1 MEWQFHDTWSLGRVS
16 GLLAAQPK
24 PSPSPQG
31 LRCFLSLI
39 LGATQRSSGLWLGLW
54 GQWCELKFSAP
65 LLASGMILT
74 LNNFPIFSKFP
85 LAPFHKIGIITYP
98 F

>member
-85 LAPFHKIGIITYP
+85 LAPLHKIGIITSP